1 MQILSKFG
9 WQIILKI
16 GTPRL
21 LPSNVHSFD
30 NVQQI
35 ISIIS
40 TICRF
45 FLIYHKS
52 MDLPWVASQQPRQ
65 RRRPVTCIWTRFMI
79 RFLVIARLEQT
90 RDTTSQ
96 VSSILRFKWW
106 ARSRHACQRMAE
118 MFKSC
123 FKNLYEQS
131 HAELL
136 SSYIVHDQL
145 LAAEWKMQFLLRLRW
160 RPQLPE
166 LTGQTLY
173 HFDKN
178 NLVYI
183 HENTRGISPGE
194 AFLKTF
200 SHNFHISYILKTAH
214 NHFVSTGN
222 LTSLNTAFHWKSPS
236 ARDYQRFS

>member
-1 MQILSKFG
+1 
-9 WQIILKI
+9 
-16 GTPRL
+16 
-21 LPSNVHSFD
+21 
-30 NVQQI
+30 
-35 ISIIS
+35 
-40 TICRF
+40 
-45 FLIYHKS
+45 
-52 MDLPWVASQQPRQ
+52 
-65 RRRPVTCIWTRFMI
+65 
-79 RFLVIARLEQT
+79 
-90 RDTTSQ
+90 
-96 VSSILRFKWW
+96 
-106 ARSRHACQRMAE
+106 

-214 NHFVSTGN
+214 NHFCVHWESHKSKHCVSLKVAKCKRLPEIFIKRQQVKT
-222 LTSLNTAFHWKSPS
+222 P
-236 ARDYQRFS
+236 